1 MLQIS
6 TGASDDIRR
15 CSSLAYQTVSEYGLS
30 SAVGPLSVNTLAN
43 GGSDEPPLIGR
54 DSGAHLS
61 AALGIACWDGCRI

>member
-30 SAVGPLSVNTLAN
+30 SAVGPLSVNTLSN

-54 DSGAHLS
+54 DSGTHQS
-61 AALGIACWDGCRI
+61 IQVP